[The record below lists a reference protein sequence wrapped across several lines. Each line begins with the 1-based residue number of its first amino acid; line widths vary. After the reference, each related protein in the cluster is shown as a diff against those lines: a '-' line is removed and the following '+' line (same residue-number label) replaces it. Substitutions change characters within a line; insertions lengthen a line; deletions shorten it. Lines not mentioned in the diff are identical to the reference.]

1 VHLDAQIAAA
11 MQGCRRG
18 VIVAK
23 GATMTMVSRYHP
35 ALVVLHWALALLIIA
50 ALALGAL
57 VMVKIPN
64 TDPMKFEALRSHMGG
79 GLAILVLMLVRLVI
93 RSRSA
98 HPAPASAGH
107 PLLDRLAWA
116 SHRLF
121 YGTVMAMAVSGIIM
135 ALQTGLFDSV
145 FLGRGDLPA
154 DFWAYPIRSVHYAV
168 SRVLMALIALHIV
181 AALYHA
187 LVLRD
192 GLLKRMFFGRRT
204 ISTPQ
209 TSLVAKVQS

>member
-1 VHLDAQIAAA
+1 
-11 MQGCRRG
+11 MN
-18 VIVAK
+18 
-23 GATMTMVSRYHP
+23 MVSRYHP
-35 ALVVLHWALALLIIA
+35 ALVVLHWVMALLIIA

-79 GLAILVLMLVRLVI
+79 GMAILALMLIRLVI
-93 RSRSA
+93 RARTA

-107 PLLDRLAWA
+107 PILDRLAWA

-121 YGTVMAMAVSGIIM
+121 YGTVAAMAISGIIM

-145 FLGRGDLPA
+145 FFGEGKLPA
-154 DFWAYPIRSVHYAV
+154 DFWAYPIRSVHYV
-168 SRVLMALIALHIV
+168 LSRILMTLIAVHIV

-192 GLLKRMFFGRRT
+192 GLLKRMFFGRRK
-204 ISTPQ
+204 INNAQPS
-209 TSLVAKVQS
+209 SLIAKVQS

>member
-1 VHLDAQIAAA
+1 
-11 MQGCRRG
+11 
-18 VIVAK
+18 
-23 GATMTMVSRYHP
+23 MTMVSRYHP
-35 ALVVLHWALALLIIA
+35 ALVVLHWVMALLIIA

-64 TDPMKFEALRSHMGG
+64 TDPMKFEALRSHMAGG
-79 GLAILVLMLVRLVI
+79 MAILVLMLIRLVI

-121 YGTVMAMAVSGIIM
+121 YGTVAAMAISGIIM

-145 FLGRGDLPA
+145 FFGEGKLPA
-154 DFWAYPIRSVHYAV
+154 DFWAYPIRSVHYV
-168 SRVLMALIALHIV
+168 LSRILMTLIAVHIV

-192 GLLKRMFFGRRT
+192 GLLKRMFFDRRK
-204 ISTPQ
+204 INNAQPS
-209 TSLVAKVQS
+209 SLIAKVQS

>member
-1 VHLDAQIAAA
+1 
-11 MQGCRRG
+11 
-18 VIVAK
+18 
-23 GATMTMVSRYHP
+23 MTMVSRYHP

-64 TDPMKFEALRSHMGG
+64 TDPMKFEALRSHMSGG
-79 GLAILVLMLVRLVI
+79 MAILALMLVRLAI

-116 SHRLF
+116 SHRMF
-121 YGTVMAMAVSGIIM
+121 YGTVFLMAVSGIIM

-145 FLGRGDLPA
+145 FFGHGDLPA
-154 DFWAYPIRSVHYAV
+154 DFWAYRIRGVHYTV
-168 SRVLMALIALHIV
+168 SRVLMALIAIHIV
-181 AALYHA
+181 AAFYHA

-204 ISTPQ
+204 TASPQ